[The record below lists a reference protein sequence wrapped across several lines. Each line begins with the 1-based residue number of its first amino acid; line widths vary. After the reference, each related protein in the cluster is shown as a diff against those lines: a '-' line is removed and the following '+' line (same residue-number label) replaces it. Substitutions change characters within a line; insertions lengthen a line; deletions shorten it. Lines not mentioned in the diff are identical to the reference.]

1 MNLTF
6 TPHAWEDYLW
16 WQPNDKAV
24 AKRINL
30 LIEESLRDPY
40 DGIGKPEPL
49 RHVLQGAMSR
59 RITQEHRMVY
69 LVAENEL
76 VIIQLRFHYR

>member
-1 MNLTF
+1 MNLAF
-6 TPHAWEDYLW
+6 TPHAWDDYLW
-16 WQPNDKAV
+16 WQRNDKAV

-30 LIEESLRDPY
+30 LIQESLRDPY

-49 RHVLQGAMSR
+49 RHVLQGTMSR

-69 LVAENEL
+69 LVADDEL